1 MEIVGTASVS
11 DVCGQVGP
19 ALVNPIVALPPGVLS
34 TYSPPLPF
42 TIGEEYNDPNGEFLG
57 WPFIGDQKPLNI
69 RDLACP
75 TFGLGRATGADGSVT
90 TTYGPPYLPIIIPPL
105 QILTLDP
112 SWQKSCGGILHNAPG
127 LKSYGIIDPPRI
139 LTPADALGPVV
150 PATVP
155 AIQTAAP
162 LSTAE
167 NIAKPGPTT
176 ATGIP
181 TATQVPNLPD
191 TQNSPPSDPPSD
203 PPSNPSSNPSSD
215 SPSDPSSDPPP
226 DPPSDP
232 PSDPK
237 AGSQTVVNPPLSLD
251 PESSGFHT
259 GEASLGQNQR
269 VPSVVF
275 VQESDPKTKLPS
287 LGAIIVGALNGVN
300 LQVSEITNPDEVGKI
315 RQTSSGAAQH
325 EDNLI
330 SNSASPGFVT
340 IAGQTLI
347 VDSSKVVL
355 AGMTLLPGDPGV
367 IISGTPVSLALSGTV
382 FINNSPMPIA
392 DTAPLTP
399 NRILTVAGQAVTAN
413 PTRLAIAG
421 SYIIPGGPIHLIS
434 GTPISLDPSGIIH
447 IGDSTINYLAA
458 QTEPASAVLLTAG
471 GQLFTAN
478 PNGFDIG
485 SLRIAPGGP
494 AVTISGTPISL
505 ASSGVVIIG
514 DSTVSLQQG
523 QTPVP
528 KVFTVADK
536 TFTANPTGF
545 NIGNSRIG
553 PNSPTITI
561 SGTPVFLGPSGI
573 LVIGSLTTSLSAT
586 PTLPSTASV
595 FTVGGQ
601 TFSADP
607 SGFNVAGSKVLPGG
621 NLVILSGTTV
631 SLSPSGVLNIGDSAI
646 SLPTLQTTAPPVYT
660 FGGLAVTAESSGAVL
675 IGGTTIVPGELGAT
689 ISGTPISLA
698 PSGVLVIGSS
708 TYTLPIPTTRPD
720 EIIVFTAAGL
730 VFTRKSTGLVIFN
743 GTSIFPG
750 GPQISIL
757 GTPVSLNTQGSLVVG
772 TSVVPLSAELPG
784 STEGTAA
791 VPPQE
796 FSGGAW
802 KMDGG
807 CRLMRRLS
815 GILLGTIALK
825 WLLLT

>member
-34 TYSPPLPF
+34 TYSPLRPF
-42 TIGEEYNDPNGEFLG
+42 TIGEEYNDPNGQFLG
-57 WPFIGDQKPLNI
+57 WPFIGDQRPLDI

-112 SWQKSCGGILHNAPG
+112 SWQKSCGGIVHNAPG

-139 LTPADALGPVV
+139 LTPADALGPAV

-167 NIAKPGPTT
+167 NIAQPAPTT

-181 TATQVPNLPD
+181 TATQVPALPD

-203 PPSNPSSNPSSD
+203 PPPGP
-215 SPSDPSSDPPP
+215 PSDPPSDQSSDPPP
-226 DPPSDP
+226 NP

-237 AGSQTVVNPPLSLD
+237 AGSQTVVNPQLSLD
-251 PESSGFHT
+251 PESSGFQT

-269 VPSVVF
+269 LSSTVLA
-275 VQESDPKTKLPS
+275 QGSDPKTKQPS
-287 LGAIIVGALNGVN
+287 LGAIIFGALNGVN
-300 LQVSEITNPDEVGKI
+300 LQLSEIDSPDGVGNI
-315 RQTSSGAAQH
+315 GQTSGGAAQD
-325 EDNLI
+325 EDNII

-347 VDSSKVVL
+347 ADPSKVVL
-355 AGMTLLPGDPGV
+355 AGITLLPGDPGV
-367 IISGTPVSLALSGTV
+367 SISGTPVSLAPSGTL

-392 DTAPLTP
+392 DIAPLTP

-413 PTRLAIAG
+413 PTRLANAG
-421 SYIIPGGPIHLIS
+421 SYITPGGPTHLIS

-447 IGDSTINYLAA
+447 IGDSTINLLAA

-478 PNGFDIG
+478 PSGFDIG
-485 SLRIAPGGP
+485 NLRIAPGEP

-505 ASSGVVIIG
+505 DSSGVVFIG
-514 DSTVSLQQG
+514 DSGVSLQLG

-528 KVFTVADK
+528 KVFIVADK

-553 PNSPTITI
+553 PSSPTITI

-586 PTLPSTASV
+586 PTQPSIARI

-607 SGFNVAGSKVLPGG
+607 IGFNVAGSKVLPGG
-621 NLVILSGTTV
+621 TPVIFSGTTV
-631 SLSPSGVLNIGDSAI
+631 SLSPSGVLNIGGSAI
-646 SLPTLQTTAPPVYT
+646 SLPTLQTASPRVYT
-660 FGGLAVTAESSGAVL
+660 VGGLAFTAESSGAVL
-675 IGGTTIVPGELGAT
+675 IGGTSIIPGGPGAT

-698 PSGVLVIGSS
+698 PSGVLAVGSS

-730 VFTRKSTGLVIFN
+730 VFTRKSTGPVIFN
-743 GTSIFPG
+743 GTSVFPG
-750 GPQISIL
+750 GPPISIS
-757 GTPVSLNTQGSLVVG
+757 GTQVSLNTQGSLVVG
-772 TSVVPLSAELPG
+772 TSVVSLSAELPG
-784 STEGTAA
+784 LTEGTAA

-796 FSGGAW
+796 FSGGAR

-815 GILLGTIALK
+815 GILLGTITLK
-825 WLLLT
+825 WLVSA

>member
-42 TIGEEYNDPNGEFLG
+42 TIGEEYKDPNGQFLG
-57 WPFIGDQKPLNI
+57 WPFIGEQKPLDI

-112 SWQKSCGGILHNAPG
+112 SWQKTCGSIVHNAPG

-139 LTPADALGPVV
+139 LTPADALGPAV

-155 AIQTAAP
+155 ALQTVAP
-162 LSTAE
+162 LSTAG
-167 NIAKPGPTT
+167 NIAQPASTT
-176 ATGIP
+176 ATGVP
-181 TATQVPNLPD
+181 TATQVPTLPGA
-191 TQNSPPSDPPSD
+191 QN
-203 PPSNPSSNPSSD
+203 
-215 SPSDPSSDPPP
+215 
-226 DPPSDP
+226 SDP

-237 AGSQTVVNPPLSLD
+237 AGSQTGVNPPLSLD
-251 PESSGFHT
+251 PESSSFQT

-269 VPSVVF
+269 VPSIVL
-275 VQESDPKTKLPS
+275 VQGSDPKTKQPS
-287 LGAIIVGALNGVN
+287 LGAIIVGAFNGVN
-300 LQVSEITNPDEVGKI
+300 SQLSKTVNPDEVEKI
-315 RQTSSGAAQH
+315 SQTSGGAAQN
-325 EDNLI
+325 EDSLL
-330 SNSASPGFVT
+330 SNSASPEFVT

-347 VDSSKVVL
+347 ADPSKVVL
-355 AGMTLLPGDPGV
+355 AGITLLPEDPGV
-367 IISGTPVSLALSGTV
+367 SISGTPVGLAPSGTL

-399 NRILTVAGQAVTAN
+399 NRILTVAGQALTAN
-413 PTRLAIAG
+413 PTRLSIAG
-421 SYIIPGGPIHLIS
+421 SYITPGGPTQLIS
-434 GTPISLDPSGIIH
+434 GTPVSLGPSGIIH
-447 IGDSTINYLAA
+447 IGDSTINLLAA

-478 PNGFDIG
+478 PSGFNIG
-485 SLRIAPGGP
+485 KLRIAPGEP

-505 ASSGVVIIG
+505 APSGVVIIG

-536 TFTANPTGF
+536 TFTANPMGF

-553 PNSPTITI
+553 PGSPTITI

-573 LVIGSLTTSLSAT
+573 LVIGSLTTRLSAT
-586 PTLPSTASV
+586 PTQPPTARI

-601 TFSADP
+601 TFSVDP
-607 SGFNVAGSKVLPGG
+607 IGFNVAGSKVMPGG
-621 NLVILSGTTV
+621 NPVILSGTTI

-646 SLPTLQTTAPPVYT
+646 SLPTLQTAAPRVHT
-660 FGGLAVTAESSGAVL
+660 VGGLALTAESSGAVL
-675 IGGTTIVPGELGAT
+675 IGGTTIVPGGLGAT
-689 ISGTPISLA
+689 ISGTLISLA
-698 PSGVLVIGSS
+698 PSGVLAIGSS
-708 TYTLPIPTTRPD
+708 TYTLPIQTTRPD

-730 VFTRKSTGLVIFN
+730 VFTRKSTGPVIFN

-750 GPQISIL
+750 GPPISMS
-757 GTPVSLNTQGSLVVG
+757 GTQVSLNTQGSLVVG
-772 TSVVPLSAELPG
+772 TSVVSLSAELPG
-784 STEGTAA
+784 STQGPVA

-802 KMDGG
+802 RMDEG

>member
-1 MEIVGTASVS
+1 M
-11 DVCGQVGP
+11 CGQVGP

-42 TIGEEYNDPNGEFLG
+42 TIGEKYNDPNGKFLG
-57 WPFIGDQKPLNI
+57 WPFIGDQQPLDI

-112 SWQKSCGGILHNAPG
+112 SWQKSCGGIVHNAPG

-139 LTPADALGPVV
+139 LTPADALGPAA

-167 NIAKPGPTT
+167 NIAQPAPTT

-181 TATQVPNLPD
+181 AATQVPTLPD

-203 PPSNPSSNPSSD
+203 PPLA
-215 SPSDPSSDPPP
+215 
-226 DPPSDP
+226 PPSDP

-237 AGSQTVVNPPLSLD
+237 AGSQTVVNPSFSLE
-251 PESSGFHT
+251 PEFSAFQT
-259 GEASLGQNQR
+259 GEASLRQNQQ
-269 VPSVVF
+269 VPSTVF
-275 VQESDPKTKLPS
+275 VQGSDPKPKQPS
-287 LGAIIVGALNGVN
+287 LGAIIVSALNGVN
-300 LQVSEITNPDEVGKI
+300 LQLSEIANPDEVGEI
-315 RQTSSGAAQH
+315 SQTSGGAAQH
-325 EDNLI
+325 EDNLV
-330 SNSASPGFVT
+330 SNSASPVFVT

-347 VDSSKVVL
+347 ADPSKVVL
-355 AGMTLLPGDPGV
+355 AGITLLPGNPGV
-367 IISGTPVSLALSGTV
+367 IISGTPVSLAPSGTL

-421 SYIIPGGPIHLIS
+421 SYITPGGPTHLIS

-447 IGDSTINYLAA
+447 IGDSTINSLAA
-458 QTEPASAVLLTAG
+458 PTEPASAVLLTVG

-478 PNGFDIG
+478 PSGFNIG
-485 SLRIAPGGP
+485 SLRIAPGEP
-494 AVTISGTPISL
+494 AVTIAGTPISV

-523 QTPVP
+523 QTPGQ

-553 PNSPTITI
+553 PSSPTITI
-561 SGTPVFLGPSGI
+561 SGTPVFLGLSGI

-586 PTLPSTASV
+586 PTQLSTARV

-607 SGFNVAGSKVLPGG
+607 NGFNVAGSKVLPGG
-621 NLVILSGTTV
+621 NPVILSGTIV

-646 SLPTLQTTAPPVYT
+646 SLPTLQTAAPPVYT
-660 FGGLAVTAESSGAVL
+660 VGGLALTAGSSGAVL

-698 PSGVLVIGSS
+698 PSGVLAIGSS

-730 VFTRKSTGLVIFN
+730 VFTRNSTGPVIFN

-750 GPQISIL
+750 GSHISIS
-757 GTPVSLNTQGSLVVG
+757 GTPVSLNTQGSLIVG
-772 TSVVPLSAELPG
+772 TSVVSLSAELPE
-784 STEGTAA
+784 STKGTAA

-802 KMDGG
+802 RMDGG
-807 CRLMRRLS
+807 CRLMRQLS

>member
-42 TIGEEYNDPNGEFLG
+42 TIGEEYYDPNGQFFG
-57 WPFIGDQKPLNI
+57 WPFFGDQKPLDI

-75 TFGLGRATGADGSVT
+75 TFGLGRATGADGAVT

-112 SWQKSCGGILHNAPG
+112 SWQKTCGNIVHNAPG

-139 LTPADALGPVV
+139 LTPADALGPSV
-150 PATVP
+150 PANVP
-155 AIQTAAP
+155 ALQTAAP

-167 NIAKPGPTT
+167 NNAQPAPTT

-181 TATQVPNLPD
+181 TATQVSTLPD
-191 TQNSPPSDPPSD
+191 TQKNSPPSDPPSD
-203 PPSNPSSNPSSD
+203 PPPVP
-215 SPSDPSSDPPP
+215 PFDPPP

-232 PSDPK
+232 K
-237 AGSQTVVNPPLSLD
+237 AGPQTGVNPPLSLD
-251 PESSGFHT
+251 PESSGFQND
-259 GEASLGQNQR
+259 EASLGQNQQ
-269 VPSVVF
+269 VPSIVL
-275 VQESDPKTKLPS
+275 VQGSDPKTKQPS
-287 LGAIIVGALNGVN
+287 LGAIIVGVFNGVN
-300 LQVSEITNPDEVGKI
+300 LQRSKTANPDEVGKSS
-315 RQTSSGAAQH
+315 QTSGGAAQN
-325 EDNLI
+325 EDTLL
-330 SNSASPGFVT
+330 SNSASPEFVT

-347 VDSSKVVL
+347 ADPSKIVL
-355 AGMTLLPGDPGV
+355 TGITLLPGDPGV
-367 IISGTPVSLALSGTV
+367 SISGTPVSLAPSGTL

-392 DTAPLTP
+392 DTTPLTP

-421 SYIIPGGPIHLIS
+421 SYITSGGPTQLIS
-434 GTPISLDPSGIIH
+434 GIPISLAPSGIVH
-447 IGDSTINYLAA
+447 IGDSTINLLAA

-478 PNGFDIG
+478 PSGFDIG
-485 SLRIAPGGP
+485 KLRIAPGEP
-494 AVTISGTPISL
+494 AVIISGTPISL
-505 ASSGVVIIG
+505 APSGVVVIG
-514 DSTVSLQQG
+514 DSTVLLQQG

-536 TFTANPTGF
+536 TFTANPMGF
-545 NIGNSRIG
+545 NIGNSRIS
-553 PNSPTITI
+553 PSNPTITI

-586 PTLPSTASV
+586 PTQPPTARI

-607 SGFNVAGSKVLPGG
+607 IGFNVAGSTVVPGG
-621 NLVILSGTTV
+621 NPVILSGTTV

-646 SLPTLQTTAPPVYT
+646 SLPTLQTAAPRVYKI
-660 FGGLAVTAESSGAVL
+660 GGLALTAESSGAVL
-675 IGGTTIVPGELGAT
+675 IGGTTIVPGGLEAT

-698 PSGVLVIGSS
+698 PSGVLAIGSS
-708 TYTLPIPTTRPD
+708 TYTLPIQTTRPD

-730 VFTRKSTGLVIFN
+730 VFTRKSTGPVIFN
-743 GTSIFPG
+743 GTSILPG
-750 GPQISIL
+750 GPPISIS
-757 GTPVSLNTQGSLVVG
+757 GTQVSLNTQESLVVG
-772 TSVVPLSAELPG
+772 TSVVSISAELPG
-784 STEGTAA
+784 STQGT
-791 VPPQE
+791 VTVSPQE

-802 KMDGG
+802 RMDEG

-815 GILLGTIALK
+815 GVLLGTIALK